1 MTIPKLTDEIL
12 KDLIEGL
19 SEVSLGNAA
28 VASDTLGDAYEYL
41 IGKFADVTDQPLRD
55 LPAGNIPTI
64 NELTKDQNHRMLLR
78 YGTSAPNQFGK
89 VYMLPT
95 AVPAE
100 RAAALEAAFAK
111 TLADKNFLSDA
122 EKGKLEISPIYGES
136 IQRIVNEL
144 LAMPADIKVR
154 LKKAIKK

>member
-1 MTIPKLTDEIL
+1 
-12 KDLIEGL
+12 
-19 SEVSLGNAA
+19 
-28 VASDTLGDAYEYL
+28 
-41 IGKFADVTDQPLRD
+41 
-55 LPAGNIPTI
+55 
-64 NELTKDQNHRMLLR
+64 MLLR
-78 YGTSAPNQFGK
+78 YGTSAPNRFGK

-136 IQRIVNEL
+136 IQRIVNEF

-154 LKKAIKK
+154 LQKAIKK